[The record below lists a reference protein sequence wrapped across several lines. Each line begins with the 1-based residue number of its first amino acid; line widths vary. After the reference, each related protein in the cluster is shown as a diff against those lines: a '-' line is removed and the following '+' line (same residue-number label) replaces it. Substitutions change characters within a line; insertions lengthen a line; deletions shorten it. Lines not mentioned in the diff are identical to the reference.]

1 MKPFDPRFYQITV
14 LTALLTIGL
23 TQLQFEI
30 RLPQVIVTFA
40 AALTTQAVA
49 ARLAGLP
56 NPGLSSALIFELV
69 ALPAAADGGPPWAAL
84 AAAIAIG
91 SKFVLRVRGKHVF
104 NPTNLAIVVLLAT
117 TTQVWVSPGQWGSP
131 TFFAF
136 FVACLG
142 TVVVTRAARAD
153 VTFAYLACHAGLL
166 IARALW
172 LGDPLTIP
180 LHRLENGALL
190 LFAFFMISDPKTTP
204 DSRAGR
210 VIFACLV
217 ALGAYYVQ
225 NVLFRTNGPLWALAA
240 FSPLVPFI
248 DRCVA
253 WPALRLVSS
262 AGRFR
267 RSLLMK
273 RWISL
278 LLVLA
283 RRSRPLTACARSV
296 ASTSPEPTP
305 SSSTGRRRSSS
316 CATATRR
323 SSRWPTTSRA
333 T

>member
-1 MKPFDPRFYQITV
+1 MKPIDPRFYQITV
-14 LTALLTIGL
+14 LTALLAIGL
-23 TQLQFEI
+23 TQLQFEVT
-30 RLPQVIVTFA
+30 LVQVDVTFA

-49 ARLAGLP
+49 ARLVGLR
-56 NPGLSSALIFELV
+56 NPALSSAAISGLSTLPPAADA
-69 ALPAAADGGPPWAAL
+69 ALPPGLCWPRS
-84 AAAIAIG
+84 IAIG
-91 SKFVLRVRGKHVF
+91 SKFVIRVRGKHVF
-104 NPTNLAIVVLLAT
+104 NPTNLAIVVLLAAT
-117 TTQVWVSPGQWGSP
+117 TDVWVSPGQWGSP

-166 IARALW
+166 FARALW

-225 NVLFRTNGPLWALAA
+225 NMLYPNQRSTLGAGGLLAA
-240 FSPLVPFI
+240 RAVHRSLCCLARATPGL
-248 DRCVA
+248 
-253 WPALRLVSS
+253 S

-278 LLVLA
+278 LLVLVGGV
-283 RRSRPLTACARSV
+283 LV
-296 ASTSPEPTP
+296 H
-305 SSSTGRRRSSS
+305 
-316 CATATRR
+316 
-323 SSRWPTTSRA
+323 
-333 T
+333 

>member
-14 LTALLTIGL
+14 LTALLAIGL
-23 TQLQFEI
+23 TQLQFEV

-40 AALTTQAVA
+40 AALATQAVA

-56 NPGLSSALIFELV
+56 SPGLSSALISSLSLCLLLRTA
-69 ALPAAADGGPPWAAL
+69 ALPWAVL
-84 AAAIAIG
+84 AAVIAIG

-131 TFFAF
+131 TFFTF

-180 LHRLENGALL
+180 FHRFENGALL

-225 NVLFRTNGPLWALAA
+225 NMLFRTNGPLWALAV

-248 DRCVA
+248 DRVLPGPRYT
-253 WPALRLVSS
+253 WSQRRPLPEVSTHETLDLAA
-262 AGRFR
+262 AG
-267 RSLLMK
+267 
-273 RWISL
+273 
-278 LLVLA
+278 A
-283 RRSRPLTACARSV
+283 RRGALV
-296 ASTSPEPTP
+296 H
-305 SSSTGRRRSSS
+305 
-316 CATATRR
+316 
-323 SSRWPTTSRA
+323 
-333 T
+333 